1 MVEVKHVYNTK
12 LFLHDRKNNQNS
24 GIFVEHMNNC
34 YLLGAN
40 FYDNTRMMARF
51 NNPILKRAQ
60 EERQLAQQNNTEEQR
75 PPSRRMDPKS
85 RRISLIGKTH
95 TIVKG
100 LYKGFTGQIVSIT
113 ENKVRI
119 ELQAKGKTIAV
130 PIDSL
135 NIEVEERE
143 KYTTN
148 RSKSQPQSSRFNP
161 F

>member
-1 MVEVKHVYNTK
+1 MAVVKHVYNNK

-51 NNPILKRAQ
+51 NNPILQRAQ
-60 EERQLAQQNNTEEQR
+60 EEQQLAQQTGTEEQR
-75 PPSRRMDPKS
+75 PQSRRLDPKS

-95 TIVKG
+95 TITKG
-100 LYKGFTGQIVSIT
+100 LYKGFTGQIISMT
-113 ENKVRI
+113 ENKVRM
-119 ELQAKGKTIAV
+119 ELQAKGKCISV
-130 PIDSL
+130 PLDSL
-135 NIEVEERE
+135 NIELEERE

-148 RSKSQPQSSRFNP
+148 RCKFRI
-161 F
+161 